1 MPQEEAQHQDKMTNV
16 YINKTN
22 SKKEIVIKGHSGY
35 DVAGKDIV
43 CAAISILSHSYAEL
57 ILELDAKNK
66 LQLNYLDLGDGEISI
81 IVSDP
86 LNQAD
91 SAFKMFLIGIEA
103 LEESYPKHI
112 KKYKVWEDFCK
123 TNMLTCQ

>member
-57 ILELDAKNK
+57 ILELDDKNK
-66 LQLNYLDLGDGEISI
+66 LQLNYLDLGGGEISI

-86 LNQAD
+86 LNEAD